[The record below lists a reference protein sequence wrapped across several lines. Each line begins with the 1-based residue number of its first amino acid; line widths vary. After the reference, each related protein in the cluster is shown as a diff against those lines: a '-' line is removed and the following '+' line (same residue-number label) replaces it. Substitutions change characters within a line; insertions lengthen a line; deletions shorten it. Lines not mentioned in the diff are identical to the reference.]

1 MLRVTNNGLARA
13 WAQSFGQPW
22 EALSRLQEERF
33 FKGRTAGAQ
42 VQGQGESRTQC
53 LTFALQTLPQEAPEQ
68 GATVVAEGGDLV
80 VVDPKLVRHVDTEP
94 LGAHLQEWQIT
105 GSKPSSLL

>member
-1 MLRVTNNGLARA
+1 MLRVTNNSLARA
-13 WAQSFGQPW
+13 WAQAFGQPW
-22 EALSRLQEERF
+22 KALSRLQEERF
-33 FKGRTAGAQ
+33 FKWRDRGAQ
-42 VQGQGESRTQC
+42 VQGEWGSRTQR

-80 VVDPKLVRHVDTEP
+80 VVDPDLVRHVDTEP
-94 LGAHLQEWQIT
+94 LGAHLQGRQIT